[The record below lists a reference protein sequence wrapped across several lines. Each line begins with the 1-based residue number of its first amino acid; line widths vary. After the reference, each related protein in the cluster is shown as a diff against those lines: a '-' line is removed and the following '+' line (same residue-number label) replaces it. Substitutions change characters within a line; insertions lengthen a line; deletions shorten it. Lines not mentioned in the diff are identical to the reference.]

1 MRRKNVRRG
10 TRKRKGG
17 KGEEKECR
25 KGEKKEKRRNVYRE
39 GGKVNKGVKEKNEGR
54 LRLIFMKKC
63 EIQKIKKEKC

>member
-25 KGEKKEKRRNVYRE
+25 KGEKKEKRRKVYRE
-39 GGKVNKGVKEKNEGR
+39 GGMVNKGVKEKR
-54 LRLIFMKKC
+54 RRKV
-63 EIQKIKKEKC
+63 KIIIHEEMRNTKN

>member
-39 GGKVNKGVKEKNEGR
+39 GGKVNKGVKEKKR
-54 LRLIFMKKC
+54 RKV
-63 EIQKIKKEKC
+63 KINIHEEMRNTKN